1 MPHSTHGTIVLMGS
15 GEMAPSLV
23 ETHKYAMSLAEGQ
36 LKAVFLDTPA
46 GFQLNADYLSE
57 KAVEFFGDKLNTTLK
72 IASFKSAEKASAEEI
87 AEAVNTLYEASY
99 IFAGPGSPTYALKQ
113 WKSSPLADILFER
126 LVHGG
131 CLTFASAAALTLG
144 RFTIPVYEIYKVGES
159 LSWVDGLNLL
169 GHNGLDIAFVPHW
182 NNTSGGDHDTR
193 FCFMGEP
200 RWLELRRQLPSTTVI
215 LGMDEH
221 TACIIRLDPGVCEVR
236 GVGQVTLIRG
246 QKEQVFRAG
255 EAFDVDLLKP
265 VRSDELEK
273 PTEMS
278 DEAITTQWSSP
289 TWDKIRASH
298 DALIEAVNPTQGEV
312 ATYIYDLM
320 TLMTAARERADWE
333 TMKQAEQ
340 AVREALVEIIA
351 RMGNST
357 GNIDELIGPYI
368 DLLLELRLTFRSNK
382 QWDQADLIRKRLGT
396 LGIVVEDGP
405 QGSTWHAEN

>member
-1 MPHSTHGTIVLMGS
+1 
-15 GEMAPSLV
+15 
-23 ETHKYAMSLAEGQ
+23 
-36 LKAVFLDTPA
+36 
-46 GFQLNADYLSE
+46 
-57 KAVEFFGDKLNTTLK
+57 
-72 IASFKSAEKASAEEI
+72 
-87 AEAVNTLYEASY
+87 
-99 IFAGPGSPTYALKQ
+99 
-113 WKSSPLADILFER
+113 
-126 LVHGG
+126 
-131 CLTFASAAALTLG
+131 
-144 RFTIPVYEIYKVGES
+144 
-159 LSWVDGLNLL
+159 
-169 GHNGLDIAFVPHW
+169 
-182 NNTSGGDHDTR
+182 
-193 FCFMGEP
+193 
-200 RWLELRRQLPSTTVI
+200 
-215 LGMDEH
+215 MDEH
-221 TACIIRLDPGVCEVR
+221 TACIIRLDPGVCEIR

-255 EAFDVDLLKP
+255 ETFDVDLLKP

-298 DALIEAVNPTQGEV
+298 DALIEAVNPAQGEV
-312 ATYIYDLM
+312 VTYIYDLM